1 MALFRRFSVLLTTL
15 LLAAT
20 GGLAADQPLNLETV
34 IAKARGAAAVD
45 QRRRAASKATSL
57 PREAGCTVS
66 AATLLCTTR
75 RSEHQRTERSRWPQ
89 SDTRRQGAS

>member
-45 QRRRAASKATSL
+45 DVAAGTMVLAIVCIL
-57 PREAGCTVS
+57 FR
-66 AATLLCTTR
+66 
-75 RSEHQRTERSRWPQ
+75 
-89 SDTRRQGAS
+89 

>member
-34 IAKARGAAAVD
+34 IAKARAAA
-45 QRRRAASKATSL
+45 QSKATGL
-57 PREAGCTVS
+57 RVTVS
-66 AATLLCTTR
+66 DVLRQSL
-75 RSEHQRTERSRWPQ
+75 TEAVRARANDPSREPPQ
-89 SDTRRQGAS
+89 WSGGE